1 MRCACLRR
9 STQQAALPP
18 PSGGSPGSGAGV
30 PARWPRKSG
39 QLSGFRQAT
48 RLAGVLRT
56 SERTG
61 ATSQR
66 GTKDGGSHGQHEVG
80 GIEAGRAQGPDAQ
93 EPQAGEGG
101 QGPDAGLSFRRAG
114 DSRHTIALIGRDR
127 GQEAALPGPFRF
139 IRRGLSVLAMTSTR
153 FLILALSMGV
163 TLLMVSDALAGP
175 ATDQL
180 RTSVDLVVKILSDP
194 ELKKEAR
201 SLERRRAIRAVAN
214 QIFDFGEISRRSLAR
229 HWQPRT
235 PAEHEEFTRLFGD
248 LLEYSYVSKIEVY
261 SGEKVVYVGEL
272 LDGDL
277 ATVRTRIITKQGTE
291 IPVDY
296 RLARQ
301 GDQWRAYD
309 VLIEGVS
316 LVANYRAQFN
326 AVIQRTSYADLVKTL
341 RVRRDEAVSKP
352 SAVAPAAMRPVAPTP
367 VQTQRSLQSP

>member
-1 MRCACLRR
+1 MKPDARTADRR
-9 STQQAALPP
+9 AAL
-18 PSGGSPGSGAGV
+18 G
-30 PARWPRKSG
+30 
-39 QLSGFRQAT
+39 
-48 RLAGVLRT
+48 
-56 SERTG
+56 
-61 ATSQR
+61 
-66 GTKDGGSHGQHEVG
+66 
-80 GIEAGRAQGPDAQ
+80 
-93 EPQAGEGG
+93 
-101 QGPDAGLSFRRAG
+101 
-114 DSRHTIALIGRDR
+114 TIAN
-127 GQEAALPGPFRF
+127 
-139 IRRGLSVLAMTSTR
+139 
-153 FLILALSMGV
+153 
-163 TLLMVSDALAGP
+163 
-175 ATDQL
+175 
-180 RTSVDLVVKILSDP
+180 
-194 ELKKEAR
+194 EL
-201 SLERRRAIRAVAN
+201 
-214 QIFDFGEISRRSLAR
+214 FDFTEISRRSLAR

-235 PAEHEEFTRLFGD
+235 PAEREEFTRLFGD

-352 SAVAPAAMRPVAPTP
+352 SAVAPAATRPVAPTP
-367 VQTQRSLQSP
+367 VQTQPSVQSP